1 MRILTVWRLRAHC
14 ALLALVLFL
23 ASASELGAQS
33 VRSATGIRDL
43 SFGSVL
49 PGVPTTVPPTDLARS
64 GQFEI
69 TGQVNDP
76 VEITFFLPSVLSS
89 STGATM
95 PVSFPDRFAGF
106 SASGSVTTQDF
117 FNPMAR
123 FQVNLSSTGRGTGFL
138 GGVLTPSG
146 TQAPGSYSGSVSI
159 TVSFLG
165 Q

>member
-1 MRILTVWRLRAHC
+1 MWRVRAAHC

-23 ASASELGAQS
+23 ASASELRAQS
-33 VRSATGIRDL
+33 VRSATGVRDL

-49 PGVPTTVPPTDLARS
+49 PGVATTVPPSDLARS

-69 TGQVNDP
+69 TGEVNDP
-76 VEITFFLPSVLSS
+76 VEITFFLPSVLTNSPA
-89 STGATM
+89 GATM
-95 PVSFPDRFAGF
+95 PVDFPDLFAGF
-106 SASGSVTTQDF
+106 SASGSITNQVS
-117 FNPMAR
+117 FNPRAPFR
-123 FQVNLSSTGRGTGFL
+123 VNLSSTGRGTGFL

-146 TQAPGSYSGSVSI
+146 TQPPGSYSGSVSI